1 MKSGLSVWNSAALLD
16 GAAARPADADE
27 EEDDARDMRER
38 RDRQH
43 LDDVPV
49 LERVVEDARRVD
61 DKPLRVVEVLCPTYR
76 LFVVNT
82 FYA

>member
-1 MKSGLSVWNSAALLD
+1 MLD

-27 EEDDARDMRER
+27 EEDDARDVRER
-38 RDRQH
+38 RDRPH

-49 LERVVEDARRVD
+49 LERAVEDPRRVD
-61 DKPLRVVEVLCPTYR
+61 DQPLRVVEVLCPTYR